1 MRNSTVLL
9 TVSCLLPLLLVKP
22 AAAQQAGASA
32 SGQATLEGAT
42 GGGSSSLTSNYSIR
56 AGVEAAGP
64 LMFRDTPDGLSE
76 ETSVF
81 AIGPRLGF
89 LFGNELT
96 DVHRAG
102 LGFSYLPTARSDSRS
117 LSLIPI
123 YLMYETGHPLI
134 LQLRAGA
141 ALATGT
147 EDFKGNYGG
156 LHAGMALRYSFLTEE
171 KWSPV
176 SVSPGLLAFTN
187 ISTESMQYSSAFLG
201 VQLEIAY
208 NTNN

>member
-1 MRNSTVLL
+1 MRKAIVLL
-9 TVSCLLPLLLVKP
+9 TTPCWLALLLAGP
-22 AAAQQAGASA
+22 AAAQQSGATA
-32 SGQATLEGAT
+32 SGQASLTGTT
-42 GGGSSSLTSNYSIR
+42 GGGSSSFTSNFSIR

-64 LMFRDTPDGLSE
+64 LAFRDTPDGLSE

-96 DVHRAG
+96 DLHRGGIG
-102 LGFSYLPTARSDSRS
+102 LSYLPTARSDSRN
-117 LSLIPI
+117 LALVPI

-141 ALATGT
+141 ALATGSD
-147 EDFKGNYGG
+147 DFKSNYGG
-156 LHAGMALRYSFLTEE
+156 FHAGMALRYSFLTEE

-187 ISTESMQYSSAFLG
+187 LSTESMQYSSAFLG

-208 NTNN
+208 NTNH